1 MNKDSAINIH
11 EMDMSQIQLD
21 NQKRFLKSC
30 KNLQV
35 QTTPASARQGARE
48 IWDGHGQVLRHKPDI
63 QGLTE
68 TGCSSLPAQ
77 PVPARYHLTDGRA
90 QGSPST
96 LFIHI
101 YGTGDTSGST
111 ALVSFDRE
119 HRL

>member
-1 MNKDSAINIH
+1 
-11 EMDMSQIQLD
+11 MSQIQLD

-35 QTTPASARQGARE
+35 QLTQRP
-48 IWDGHGQVLRHKPDI
+48 HGRVLERYGMGITKLLRHKPDI

-77 PVPARYHLTDGRA
+77 PVPAQYQLTDGRA
-90 QGSPST
+90 RGSPST

-101 YGTGDTSGST
+101 YEAGDTSGST